1 MSDEVTVPAGSKL
14 TVSPGARVMFKG
26 KGRIQCRGAF
36 HAEGAQ
42 FEAEEAVEGQ
52 QRFVFASSRSVPVTF
67 TRCALRNLIT
77 TKLRYHNAFFT
88 AIYARVTMRD
98 CVIENTSTLEI
109 MHTTAPV
116 LTGNRFMRNVHRGV
130 MVIACDRALVQ
141 GNHFELCAPNRP
153 MLILLT
159 SRNCRI
165 LENRFFGANRCIGLT
180 IGGRSHTNRAVA
192 NSFFT
197 CLFGI
202 EFSGGKNPRNM
213 LLGNLVFKPR
223 YSGMR
228 IRKCDERTL
237 IRNCVVWGAGCAGI
251 EIEEAGELTVQNCV
265 FAKCAQSTILSS
277 AAVPVE
283 FRHNC
288 IWQSSREGSEVPRAL
303 AQASTNIQTDP
314 MFVDP
319 EAGNFRLMTTAFGH
333 PKDSPLLR
341 AGTPAGTCIGLYP

>member
-1 MSDEVTVPAGSKL
+1 
-14 TVSPGARVMFKG
+14 MFKG
-26 KGRIQCRGAF
+26 GGRIHCRGAF
-36 HAEGAQ
+36 HAEGAL

-77 TKLRYHNAFFT
+77 NKLRYHNAFLT

-116 LTGNRFMRNVHRGV
+116 LTGNRFIRNVHRGV

-165 LENRFFGANRCIGLT
+165 LENRFFGANRCLGLT

-192 NSFFT
+192 NSFFN

-213 LLGNLVFKPR
+213 LLGNLMLKPR
-223 YSGMR
+223 YSGIR
-228 IRKCDERTL
+228 IRKCGERTL
-237 IRNCVVWGAGCAGI
+237 IRNCVVWGAQRAGL
-251 EIEEAGELTVQNCV
+251 EVEEAAGLTVENCV
-265 FAKCAQSTILSS
+265 FAKCAQLAILPDAGAPIESH
-277 AAVPVE
+277 
-283 FRHNC
+283 HNRS
-288 IWQSSREGSEVPRAL
+288 WQNGSDKAERLNSLMA
-303 AQASTNIQTDP
+303 DP
-314 MFVDP
+314 LFVDP
-319 EAGNFRLMTTAFGH
+319 EAGNFRLMTEAFGH
-333 PKDSPLLR
+333 PQDSPLLR
-341 AGTPAGTCIGLYP
+341 AGTPAGTSIGLYP